1 MAESEDAILLRR
13 RARRRLVGA
22 IALVVFIVIVLPIVF
37 DREPRPIS
45 QDLVIQIP
53 SQDSGRLSARV
64 PPPASTPAPPPA
76 VPAEAQKLAEPGPAP
91 AETEAPAP
99 SGDAASKSGGK
110 TSLSKAEVPAVNPL
124 TVSEAHRAQAI
135 LEGQAYVISLGT
147 YMNQANAKQL
157 EARVAAAGFT
167 AYSEIVKGAKG
178 DQVRVRA
185 GPFPTREAAEQ
196 AREKLKSRGWTVGA
210 VAKR

>member
-64 PPPASTPAPPPA
+64 PPPA
-76 VPAEAQKLAEPGPAP
+76 VPAEAKKLAQPPPAP
-91 AETEAPAP
+91 VPAEVGVPAP
-99 SGDAASKSGGK
+99 SADAASKSGGK
-110 TSLSKAEVPAVNPL
+110 TSLSKAEVPAMNSS
-124 TVSEAHRAQAI
+124 TESEAQRAQAI
-135 LEGQAYVISLGT
+135 LEGQAYVVSLGT
-147 YMNQANAKQL
+147 YMNPDNAKQL